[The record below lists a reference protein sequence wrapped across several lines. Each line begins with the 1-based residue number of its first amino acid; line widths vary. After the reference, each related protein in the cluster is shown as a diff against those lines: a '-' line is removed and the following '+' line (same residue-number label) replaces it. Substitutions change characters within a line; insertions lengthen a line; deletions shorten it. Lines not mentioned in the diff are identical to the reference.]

1 MRLTPTRLD
10 GLWRH
15 PDFLKLWSGQTISV
29 FGDQIATLA
38 LPLVAVLTL
47 KANAVEM
54 GILGAAE
61 RAPFL
66 LVGLFAG
73 VWVDRMRRRPILIGA
88 DVGRALLLGS
98 IPAAAL
104 LGRLTVHYLY
114 VVAFLVGILTVFFD
128 VAYQSYL
135 PVLVSRERL
144 VEGNSKLEVSNS
156 VATIAG
162 PGLAGAL
169 VQLITAPLA
178 LLLDAVSFVASV
190 ASLLWI
196 GAPEPAPR
204 PADEAAGGRA
214 GIWREIGEGLR
225 VVLGNR
231 LLRAIAGCTGTSN
244 LFGSMTF
251 AVFVLYVTRDL
262 GLSPALLGIVLA
274 AFGPGGLLGA
284 LLAGPAARR
293 LGIGPAIVGSIAVIG
308 VAGFLVPLA
317 SGPIAVTVPLLAL
330 SGFVGGMMNPI
341 YNITQ
346 VSLRQQITPDRVQ
359 GRMNAT
365 MRFIVWGT
373 MPIGALA
380 GGFMG
385 ALIGLRPTL
394 FVGAVGALLAV
405 LWVYFSPV
413 RALREQPPPAEEA
426 APALAATAAEG

>member
-1 MRLTPTRLD
+1 MRRALSRPD

-15 PDFLKLWSGQTISV
+15 PDFLKLWAGQTVSV
-29 FGDQIATLA
+29 FGDQIAFLA

-47 KANAVEM
+47 EANAVEM

-73 VWVDRMRRRPILIGA
+73 VWADRVRRRPILIGA
-88 DVGRALLLGS
+88 DIGRVFLLGS

-104 LGRLTVHYLY
+104 FGWLTLPYLY

-144 VEGNSKLEVSNS
+144 VEGNTKLEVSNS

-169 VQLITAPLA
+169 VQLVTAPMA
-178 LLLDAVSFVASV
+178 LLVDACSFVISV
-190 ASLLWI
+190 VSLLAI
-196 GAPEPAPR
+196 GAHEPAPR
-204 PADEAAGGRA
+204 PAGTTDGGRA
-214 GIWREIGEGLR
+214 GVWQEIGEGLR
-225 VVLGNR
+225 VVLGSR
-231 LLRAIAGCTGTSN
+231 ILRAIAGCTGTSN
-244 LFGSMTF
+244 LFSSMTF
-251 AVFVLYVTRDL
+251 AVFLLYVTRDL
-262 GLSPALLGIVLA
+262 GISPALLGVVLA
-274 AFGPGGLLGA
+274 AFGPGGLIGA
-284 LLAGPAARR
+284 LLAGPLARR
-293 LGIGPAIVGSIAVIG
+293 LGVGRVIVGSIGLGGVMNLVVWGFIGG
-308 VAGFLVPLA
+308 VAG
-317 SGPIAVTVPLLAL
+317 
-330 SGFVGGMMNPI
+330 PI

-373 MPIGALA
+373 MPIGALL
-380 GGFMG
+380 GGFLG
-385 ALIGLRPTL
+385 QFIGLRPTL
-394 FVGAVGALLAV
+394 LVGAIGSLLAV

-413 RALREQPPPAEEA
+413 RTLQVAPPSAEEA
-426 APALAATAAEG
+426 PALVATAAEG

>member
-1 MRLTPTRLD
+1 MRRALSRPD

-15 PDFLKLWSGQTISV
+15 PDFLKLWAGQTVSV
-29 FGDQIATLA
+29 FGDQIAFLA

-47 KANAVEM
+47 EANAVEM

-73 VWVDRMRRRPILIGA
+73 VWADRVRRRPILIGA
-88 DVGRALLLGS
+88 DIGRVFLLGS

-104 LGRLTVHYLY
+104 FGWLTMPYLY

-135 PVLVSRERL
+135 PVLVSRDRL
-144 VEGNSKLEVSNS
+144 VEGNTKLEVSNS

-169 VQLITAPLA
+169 VQLVTAPMA
-178 LLLDAVSFVASV
+178 LLVDACSFVVSV
-190 ASLLWI
+190 VSLLAI
-196 GAPEPAPR
+196 GAHEPAPR
-204 PADEAAGGRA
+204 PAGTADGGRA
-214 GIWREIGEGLR
+214 GVWQEIGEGLH
-225 VVLGNR
+225 VVLGSR
-231 LLRAIAGCTGTSN
+231 ILRAIAGCTGTSN
-244 LFGSMTF
+244 LFSSMTF
-251 AVFVLYVTRDL
+251 AVFLLYVTRDL
-262 GLSPALLGIVLA
+262 GISPALLGVVLA

-284 LLAGPAARR
+284 LLAGPLARR
-293 LGIGPAIVGSIAVIG
+293 LGVGRVIVGSIGLGG
-308 VAGFLVPLA
+308 VMNLLVPLA
-317 SGPIAVTVPLLAL
+317 SGPVAITVPLLIVW
-330 SGFVGGMMNPI
+330 GFIGGAAGPI

-373 MPIGALA
+373 MPIGALL
-380 GGFMG
+380 GGFLG
-385 ALIGLRPTL
+385 QFIGLRTTL
-394 FVGAVGALLAV
+394 LVGALGSLLAI

-413 RALREQPPPAEEA
+413 RALHEAPPSAEEA
-426 APALAATAAEG
+426 PALVATAVER